1 MFDISTLFLFRDL
14 PYINGKWVDCDET
27 IDVINPA
34 IDNVIGS
41 VGCASI
47 NQAKEAI
54 LCAEQAFYSWRE
66 TTAKHR
72 SLILRGWYDL
82 IMQNQKQLATILTVE
97 MGKPFDDAM
106 GEIAYGASFIEW
118 FSEEAKRVYGD
129 VIPNYA
135 PNQRSLVIKQPVGV
149 VGAITPWNFPNAMIA
164 RKVAPALAVGCTVVL
179 KPSINTPYSAL
190 ALAELGEQA
199 GIPAGVFNVI
209 TGDAKTLGYELC
221 SNPIVRKISFTGS
234 TSVGKILI
242 KQCADTVKKVSM
254 ELGGNAPSIVFE
266 DADIDQAV
274 QEIMISKFR
283 NSGQTCVCT
292 NRIYVHESILDE
304 FVSKFSNAVK
314 ELKIG
319 NGMKEGV
326 QQGPLIDK
334 KAMNNVH
341 KMVEGAIKQGAT
353 LLLGGK
359 AHSLGHSFYEPTI
372 LCDLRQD
379 MDIANQ
385 EIFGPVAPI
394 FTFSDEKDVIN
405 KANDT
410 EYGLACYFYSR
421 DIGKI
426 WRVSEKLDY
435 GIVAINTGA
444 LSSETIPFGGVK
456 QSGTGREGSKYGTDD
471 YTIIKHI
478 NIAGI

>member
-1 MFDISTLFLFRDL
+1 MSDIKNLSLFRDL
-14 PYINGKWVDCDET
+14 PYINGKWVDCAKT
-27 IDVINPA
+27 VDVINPA
-34 IDNVIGS
+34 SDSVIGT
-41 VGCASI
+41 VGCASL
-47 NQAKEAI
+47 QQTKEAI

-66 TTAKHR
+66 TTAKNR
-72 SLILRGWYDL
+72 SLILRRWYDL
-82 IMQNQKQLATILTVE
+82 IMKNQKQLAKILTVE

-129 VIPNYA
+129 VIPSYA
-135 PNQRSLVIKQPVGV
+135 TNQRSLVIKQPVGV

-164 RKVAPALAVGCTVVL
+164 RKIAPALAVGCSVVL
-179 KPSINTPYSAL
+179 KPAISTPYSAL
-190 ALAELGEQA
+190 ALAQLGEQA

-209 TGDAKTLGYELC
+209 TGDANKLGAELC
-221 SNPIVRKISFTGS
+221 SNPIVRKLTFTGS
-234 TSVGKILI
+234 TSVGKTLI

-266 DADIDQAV
+266 DADIDHAV

-314 ELKIG
+314 GLKIG
-319 NGMKEGV
+319 DGMEKGT
-326 QQGPLIDK
+326 QQGPLINK
-334 KAMNNVH
+334 KAMKDVD
-341 KMVEGAIKQGAT
+341 KIVKDAVKQGAS
-353 LLLGGK
+353 LVLGGK
-359 AHSLGHSFYEPTI
+359 SHSLGHSFYEPTI
-372 LCDLRQD
+372 LCDLKQD
-379 MDIANQ
+379 MDIAKQ

-394 FTFSDEKDVIN
+394 FSFSDEQDVIN

-410 EYGLACYFYSR
+410 EYGLASYFYSR

-435 GIVAINTGA
+435 GMVSVNSGI
-444 LSSETIPFGGVK
+444 LSSETIPFGGIK

-471 YTIIKHI
+471 YTVIKHI
-478 NIAGI
+478 NMSDL